1 MISII
6 AAIGKNGE
14 LGKNND
20 LIWHLPGDL
29 KFFKETTLN
38 HPVIMGYNT
47 YLSIGKPLPKRKN
60 IVIAKDVYKIDAD
73 ITLYN
78 DIDELINKEIKTKE
92 DEIFIIGGASM
103 YNYFYPIADKMYLTL
118 VDAEDK
124 EADTYFPKIDESK
137 WKKTLIKENEDNDIK
152 YRHVLYE
159 RLNNE

>member
-20 LIWHLPGDL
+20 LIWRLPGDL

-60 IVIAKDVYKIDAD
+60 IVIAKDVYEIDAD

-78 DIDELINKEIKTKE
+78 DIDELINKEIKAKE
-92 DEIFIIGGASM
+92 DEVFIIGGASM

-124 EADTYFPKIDESK
+124 
-137 WKKTLIKENEDNDIK
+137 
-152 YRHVLYE
+152 
-159 RLNNE
+159 